1 MFPRVEI
8 CGDGVYCCRMGET
21 PCCTNHTAEK
31 FSLDSNGILL
41 PGSST
46 TSSTT
51 LSSTSSSL
59 TTFLGSTSTQVSSTT
74 PIDSTPRQSTTP
86 LSSGSESR
94 NDETLALKVGLG
106 VSIPSAAI
114 IAALAMW
121 CFLKKRQG
129 NNEQNVEPFAAKPE
143 ETISSGP
150 NQASEMHEM
159 TGRPAEGDW
168 ARSAQELGGTEVYE
182 PQTRERSW

>member
-1 MFPRVEI
+1 
-8 CGDGVYCCRMGET
+8 MGET

-41 PGSST
+41 PGYST

-51 LSSTSSSL
+51 SSSTSSNL
-59 TTFLGSTSTQVSSTT
+59 TTFTGSTSTPFSSTT
-74 PIDSTPRQSTTP
+74 PIDSTPSQGTTP

-94 NDETLALKVGLG
+94 NNEALALKVGLG

-114 IAALAMW
+114 VAALAMW
-121 CFLKKRQG
+121 FFLKKKQG
-129 NNEQNVEPFAAKPE
+129 NNEQNVELFITKPE
-143 ETISSGP
+143 QTVSSSP
-150 NQASEMHEM
+150 NQASEMHE
-159 TGRPAEGDW
+159 TTVRPAEVGC
-168 ARSAQELGGTEVYE
+168 ARSTQELAGTEVYE